1 MDDKTNKIGDMDNLK
16 RVDKPVKV
24 SKELEYKVIKKSK
37 KDSMKKISFENE
49 KEIAMEFAGKIHKK
63 FDRLVKS
70 TILFGSQAKN
80 TADSSSDI
88 DIVVIIDDSSFNWD
102 LELIS
107 WYREELSKLITDY
120 EYSKELHI
128 NTVRL
133 TTWWNDLMYGDPVV
147 INILRYG
154 EPLID
159 SGGMFIPLKVLLQ
172 RGKIR
177 STHEAVYS
185 ALQRAPSHMARS
197 RSAKLGSI
205 EGIYWTIVDSAQAAL
220 IMAGRLPPSPEHIP
234 SMLRETFTSTGIL
247 KTKYVDWAKEIFMLH
262 KSITHGSVSD
272 IRGEDIDEWQAR
284 ANEFLKTMTDIID
297 NLIETK
303 KYS

>member
-1 MDDKTNKIGDMDNLK
+1 MDDKIENVDKVEQIDSLK
-16 RVDKPVKV
+16 RVDNPAKIEVKPKI
-24 SKELEYKVIKKSK
+24 KVIKRKIS
-37 KDSMKKISFENE
+37 KKISFENE
-49 KEIAMEFAGKIHKK
+49 KEIAMEFAGKIHQK

-102 LELIS
+102 LELIA
-107 WYREELSKLITDY
+107 WYREELSKLITNY
-120 EYSKELHI
+120 QYSKELHI

-147 INILRYG
+147 LNILRYG

-177 STHEAVYS
+177 STHEAVYA
-185 ALQRAPSHMARS
+185 ALQRAPSHLARS

-220 IMAGRLPPSPEHIP
+220 IMAGKLPPSPEHIP
-234 SMLRETFTSTGIL
+234 GFLRDTFTSTGLL
-247 KTKYVDWAKEIFMLH
+247 KSKYVDWAKEIFALH
-262 KSITHGSVSD
+262 KNITHGSISD
-272 IRGEDIDEWQAR
+272 IKGEDIDEWQSR
-284 ANEFLKTMTDIID
+284 ANEFLKIMTDIID

-303 KYS
+303 K

>member
-1 MDDKTNKIGDMDNLK
+1 MDDKTTNTGKVENIDNLK
-16 RVDKPVKV
+16 RVENPVKIDSKPKVKILKTKKVKSV
-24 SKELEYKVIKKSK
+24 SY
-37 KDSMKKISFENE
+37 ENE
-49 KEIAMEFAGKIHKK
+49 KEIAMEFATKIHQK

-70 TILFGSQAKN
+70 TVLFGSQAKN

-88 DIVVIIDDSSFNWD
+88 DIIVIIDDSSFNWD
-102 LELIS
+102 LELIA

-120 EYSKELHI
+120 RYSKELHI
-128 NTVRL
+128 STVRL

-147 INILRYG
+147 LNILRYG

-172 RGKIR
+172 RGNIR
-177 STHEAVYS
+177 STHEAVYA
-185 ALQRAPSHMARS
+185 ALQRAPNHLARS

-205 EGIYWTIVDSAQAAL
+205 EGIYWTIIDSSQAAL

-234 SMLRETFTSTGIL
+234 ALLRDTFTSTGLL
-247 KTKYVDWAKEIFMLH
+247 KSKYVDWTREIFALH
-262 KSITHGSVSD
+262 KNITHGSVSD
-272 IRGEDIDEWQAR
+272 IKGEDIDEWQRR
-284 ANEFLKTMTDIID
+284 ANEFLKIMTDIID

-303 KYS
+303 K